1 MGCGAARRSWPLVRK
16 PDSIST
22 EFGRDH
28 SLQSAVISHVA
39 RRSLLVVALEPL
51 YFLRMGLPMLA
62 FAPGNE
68 AGRKFCPGLVT
79 PELLSEL
86 SGAMQADVRFVALL
100 AGVVQRVTMTTGE
113 D

>member
-1 MGCGAARRSWPLVRK
+1 MHDGIL
-16 PDSIST
+16 T

-28 SLQSAVISHVA
+28 FSQSAVIRHVA
-39 RRSLLVVALEPL
+39 RRCLLIEVLQP
-51 YFLRMGLPMLA
+51 FNFPRMCLPMLA
-62 FAPGNE
+62 FAARNT

-79 PELLSEL
+79 PEPLSEL